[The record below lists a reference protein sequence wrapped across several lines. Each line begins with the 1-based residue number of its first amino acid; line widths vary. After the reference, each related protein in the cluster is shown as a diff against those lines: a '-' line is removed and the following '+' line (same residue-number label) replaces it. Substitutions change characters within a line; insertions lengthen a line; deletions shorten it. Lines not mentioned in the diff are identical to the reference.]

1 MARVAIIIGLILMA
15 IGVAFYIGTGG
26 KSITA
31 MIPAFVG
38 MPILV
43 CGAIG
48 LNALRRK
55 AALHVAV
62 VIALLGFLGS
72 FGRTIPLLSVL
83 RGAPGAYDPIV
94 VYESAA
100 LNVLCLIF
108 IILAVRSFMDARRA
122 D

>member
-1 MARVAIIIGLILMA
+1 MAKIAMVVGALLMA

-38 MPILV
+38 LPILV

-55 AALHVAV
+55 AAMHVAV

-72 FGRTIPLLSVL
+72 FGRAIKLPAALSN
-83 RGAPGAYDPIV
+83 APGGPDPIV
-94 VYESAA
+94 AYESAA

-108 IILAVRSFMDARRA
+108 IILAVRSFMDARTA
-122 D
+122 N

>member
-15 IGVAFYIGTGG
+15 IGVAFYLATGG

-38 MPILV
+38 LPIAV
-43 CGAIG
+43 CGAVG
-48 LNALRRK
+48 LNELRRK
-55 AALHVAV
+55 AAMHVAV

-72 FGRTIPLLSVL
+72 FGRALKLPAALS
-83 RGAPGAYDPIV
+83 GTPGGPDPIV
-94 VYESAA
+94 AYESAA
-100 LNVLCLIF
+100 LNVLCLVF

-122 D
+122 R

>member
-1 MARVAIIIGLILMA
+1 MAKLAIIIGALLMA

-38 MPILV
+38 LPIFV

-48 LNALRRK
+48 LNVLRRK
-55 AALHVAV
+55 AAMHVAV

-72 FGRTIPLLSVL
+72 FGRAIKLPTALSN
-83 RGAPGAYDPIV
+83 APGGPDPIV
-94 VYESAA
+94 AYESAA

-108 IILAVRSFMDARRA
+108 IILAVRSFMDARKA
-122 D
+122 N